1 MNFSKISYFVII
13 FRFKAYRCSTSLPGG
28 NQVSPL
34 SLPAQ
39 SDLTTIKSTPPLWPS
54 PRKAFAFAFAL
65 WPSPAPSPSQGLPR
79 RDLKAFLPQLRSQ
92 KAPILEPFWVPNRP
106 NIGPRRVL
114 KRYFFEN
121 VVFHANLRFPIE
133 NGQNRA
139 QDEPKI
145 DPRSPQ
151 DRLKSVLA
159 GDRFS
164 GRFSDRFLFV
174 LGSVLASSWA
184 VLRRQ
189 GAVLDPSW
197 GRLGRPR

>member
-1 MNFSKISYFVII
+1 MENFSNVLNYSS
-13 FRFKAYRCSTSLPGG
+13 CSSSHPGG

-39 SDLTTIKSTPPLWPS
+39 SDLTTIGATPPFWPS

-65 WPSPAPSPSQGLPR
+65 WPSPSPSPSQGLPR

-121 VVFHANLRFPIE
+121 VVFHADLRFPIE

-184 VLRRQ
+184 VLRCQ